1 MELSLMCQDFYTTL
15 RFTNEKKEE
24 EKTIST
30 SVFDQVGKVNG
41 LTSTITVAKSNL
53 LGLTCYTLYYYFQA
67 YLQDDVCPTYQYAE
81 CHSRS
86 YPLLAN
92 SVQCMTLALISS
104 SAGKFRSGS
113 TNVDSR
119 LPILSCALGEA
130 FAAQTG
136 ESSCVT
142 ELDG

>member
-53 LGLTCYTLYYYFQA
+53 LGLTCYTLYYYDYQA
-67 YLQDDVCPTYQYAE
+67 YLQDDVRLTYQYAE

-86 YPLLAN
+86 YPLLAQFN
-92 SVQCMTLALISS
+92 IMHDIGADILIDRQIQIREHECR
-104 SAGKFRSGS
+104 FLV
-113 TNVDSR
+113 TNI
-119 LPILSCALGEA
+119 ILCFGRNICC
-130 FAAQTG
+130 TNR
-136 ESSCVT
+136 
-142 ELDG
+142 